1 MYEETCQHGYLAGS
15 CAECRHR
22 RAYGEH
28 SEIVSPTGDPVGERF
43 ERYLALHKDGQRAGW
58 LTRRTEITAELA
70 QLENYARRSNAQE
83 AQLGELTG
91 ELTVL
96 SSLIDQDDVRVRSE
110 KIEAIKRAA
119 QDPANLERPIGYTGG
134 GPALVSDR
142 RSDRLERPAEVIQR
156 MRSNPWRDETGPLA
170 HRVESAAGLVARAHA
185 AIEGQSKRL
194 THDGAEKLAK
204 LLSPRPSTFGP
215 YELRT
220 QEDIARSA
228 ELVVALSNPWYE
240 SAFRHILR
248 APMEFRGGTGM
259 LRWNDEERQAYV
271 DVVACRAALIENT
284 GTGGAYLLPL
294 YLDPSIMLT
303 NAGAASPWRR
313 VCRGVQTTSNTWNG
327 VTSAGVTA
335 GWLAEGTVS
344 SDNTPTLGQ
353 LVITPQKEAQWI
365 MASFEEVADSDISAQ
380 VPALIADAFD
390 RLEEAAFVT
399 GTGSGQP
406 FGAIT
411 RATVDGSTGL
421 VNAASAVSV
430 FSLLSNLPV
439 RFRVYEHAKPYWM
452 ANIAVINLLRALTA
466 FASATNAVVNDNTP
480 DGVPEMFGIDLLES
494 TTMDGSNAVGGHKNL
509 LIFDASSY
517 LICDRIG
524 TTVIYEPLVPG
535 TGGINPAGINGWF
548 AYRRVGADTP
558 TATAL
563 RVHNNA

>member
-1 MYEETCQHGYLAGS
+1 MYEETCSHGYILTS
-15 CAECRHR
+15 CSVCRR
-22 RAYGEH
+22 LDPGEADVIG
-28 SEIVSPTGDPVGERF
+28 ELFERF
-43 ERYLALHKDGQRAGW
+43 LAQHKDGQRSGW
-58 LTRRTEITAELA
+58 LTRRTEITTDLA
-70 QLENYARRSNAQE
+70 RLEGYARRSKAQDE
-83 AQLGELTG
+83 ELERLTS

-96 SSLIDQDDVRVRSE
+96 GSLIDQDDVRVRSE
-110 KIEAIKRAA
+110 KLEHIKRLA
-119 QDPANLERPIGYTGG
+119 QDPANCEGPATFPGA
-134 GPALVSDR
+134 PALVSER
-142 RSDRLERPAEVIQR
+142 RSDRLERPDEVVQR
-156 MRSNPWRDETGPLA
+156 MRSNPWRDADGPLA
-170 HRVESAAGLVARAHA
+170 HRIESSAGLVARAHT
-185 AIEGQSKRL
+185 AIEGQAERL
-194 THDGAEKLAK
+194 THDGSEKLAQ
-204 LLSPRPSTFGP
+204 LLSQRPSTFGP
-215 YELRT
+215 YEVRT

-228 ELVVALSNPWYE
+228 ELVLALSNPHYE

-303 NAGAASPWRR
+303 NAGAANPWRR

-365 MASFEEVADSDISAQ
+365 MGSFEETADSDLSAQ
-380 VPALIADAFD
+380 VPALISDAFN

-399 GTGSGQP
+399 GSGSGQP

-411 RATVDGSTGL
+411 RATVDGNTGL
-421 VNAASAVSV
+421 VNAASAVAV

-439 RFRVYEHAKPYWM
+439 RFRVYDQAKPYWM
-452 ANIAVINLLRALTA
+452 ANISVINLLRALTA
-466 FASATNAVVNDNTP
+466 FAAATNAIVNDNTD
-480 DGVPEMFGIDLLES
+480 DGIPEMFGIDLLES
-494 TTMDGSNAVGGHKNL
+494 TTMDSSNAVGGHKNL
-509 LIFDASSY
+509 LIFDANSY

-524 TTVIYEPLVPG
+524 TTVVYEPLVPG
-535 TGGINPAGINGWF
+535 TGGINPAGIVGWF

>member
-1 MYEETCQHGYLAGS
+1 M
-15 CAECRHR
+15 AE
-22 RAYGEH
+22 
-28 SEIVSPTGDPVGERF
+28 
-43 ERYLALHKDGQRAGW
+43 HKDGQRSGW

-70 QLENYARRSNAQE
+70 RLEGYTRRSKAQDD
-83 AQLGELTG
+83 QLDELVG

-96 SSLIDQDDVRVRSE
+96 GSLIDQDDVAVRSAA
-110 KIEAIKRAA
+110 IARGMEAMKN
-119 QDPANLERPIGYTGG
+119 PANCEGPATFPGA
-134 GPALVSDR
+134 PALVSDR
-142 RSDRLERPAEVIQR
+142 RSDRLERPDEVIQR
-156 MRSNPWRDETGPLA
+156 MRSNPWRDESGPLA
-170 HRVESAAGLVARAHA
+170 HRIESPAGLASRAHT
-185 AIEGQSKRL
+185 AIEGQAERL
-194 THDGAEKLAK
+194 THDGAEKLAG

-220 QEDIARSA
+220 AEDIARSA
-228 ELVVALSNPWYE
+228 ELVLALSNPHYE
-240 SAFRHILR
+240 SAFRHILK

-353 LVITPQKEAQWI
+353 LVITPAKEAQWI
-365 MASFEEVADSDISAQ
+365 MASFEETADSDISAQ
-380 VPALIADAFD
+380 VPTLIADAFD

-439 RFRVYEHAKPYWM
+439 RFRVYDQAKPYWM

-466 FASATNAVVNDNTP
+466 FAAATSAVVNDNTD
-480 DGVPEMFGIDLLES
+480 DGIPEMFGIDLLES

-509 LIFDASSY
+509 LIFDANSY

-524 TTVIYEPLVPG
+524 TTVVYEPLVPG
-535 TGGINPAGINGWF
+535 AGGINPAGVTGWF

>member
-1 MYEETCQHGYLAGS
+1 
-15 CAECRHR
+15 
-22 RAYGEH
+22 
-28 SEIVSPTGDPVGERF
+28 
-43 ERYLALHKDGQRAGW
+43 
-58 LTRRTEITAELA
+58 
-70 QLENYARRSNAQE
+70 
-83 AQLGELTG
+83 
-91 ELTVL
+91 
-96 SSLIDQDDVRVRSE
+96 
-110 KIEAIKRAA
+110 
-119 QDPANLERPIGYTGG
+119 
-134 GPALVSDR
+134 
-142 RSDRLERPAEVIQR
+142 
-156 MRSNPWRDETGPLA
+156 
-170 HRVESAAGLVARAHA
+170 
-185 AIEGQSKRL
+185 
-194 THDGAEKLAK
+194 
-204 LLSPRPSTFGP
+204 
-215 YELRT
+215 
-220 QEDIARSA
+220 
-228 ELVVALSNPWYE
+228 
-240 SAFRHILR
+240 
-248 APMEFRGGTGM
+248 MEFRGGTGM

-303 NAGAASPWRR
+303 NAGPASPWRR

-353 LVITPQKEAQWI
+353 LVITPAKEAQWI
-365 MASFEEVADSDISAQ
+365 MASFEETADSDISAQ
-380 VPALIADAFD
+380 VPTLIADAFD

-439 RFRVYEHAKPYWM
+439 RFRVYDQAKPYWM

-466 FASATNAVVNDNTP
+466 FAAATNPVVNDNTD
-480 DGVPEMFGIDLLES
+480 DGIPEMFGIDLLES
-494 TTMDGSNAVGGHKNL
+494 TTMDASNAVGGHKNL
-509 LIFDASSY
+509 LIFDANSY

-524 TTVIYEPLVPG
+524 TTVVYEPLVPG
-535 TGGINPAGINGWF
+535 AGGINPAGVTGWF

>member
-1 MYEETCQHGYLAGS
+1 MYEDFDRCPHGYIPSS
-15 CAECRHR
+15 CAECRV
-22 RAYGEH
+22 AAVGE
-28 SEIVSPTGDPVGERF
+28 TDAVGERF
-43 ERYLALHKDGQRAGW
+43 GRFMAQHKDGQRSGW

-70 QLENYARRSNAQE
+70 RLEGYARRSKAQDE
-83 AQLGELTG
+83 QLDELVG

-96 SSLIDQDDVRVRSE
+96 GSLIDQDDVRVRSE
-110 KIEAIKRAA
+110 NIEHIKRLA
-119 QDPANLERPIGYTGG
+119 QDPANLERPIGA
-134 GPALVSDR
+134 PALVSDR
-142 RSDRLERPAEVIQR
+142 RSDRLERPDEVIQR
-156 MRSNPWRDETGPLA
+156 MRSNPWRDADGPLA
-170 HRVESAAGLVARAHA
+170 HRIESAAGLVARAHT
-185 AIEGQSKRL
+185 AIEGQAERL
-194 THDGAEKLAK
+194 THDGSEKLAK
-204 LLSPRPSTFGP
+204 LLSGGRRRSAP

-220 QEDIARSA
+220 AEDIARSA
-228 ELVVALSNPWYE
+228 ELVLALSNPHYE
-240 SAFRHILR
+240 SAFRHILK

-380 VPALIADAFD
+380 VPAPIGDAFE

-421 VNAASAVSV
+421 VNVANAVSV

-439 RFRVYEHAKPYWM
+439 RFRVYDQAKPYWM

-466 FASATNAVVNDNTP
+466 FASATTAVVNDNTD
-480 DGVPEMFGIDLLES
+480 DGVPEIFGYDLLES
-494 TTMDGSNAVGGHKNL
+494 TTMDGSNAVGHKNL
-509 LIFDASSY
+509 LIFDANSY

-524 TTVIYEPLVPG
+524 TTVVYEPLVPG
-535 TGGINPAGINGWF
+535 AGGINPAGVAGWF

>member
-1 MYEETCQHGYLAGS
+1 VA
-15 CAECRHR
+15 
-22 RAYGEH
+22 
-28 SEIVSPTGDPVGERF
+28 
-43 ERYLALHKDGQRAGW
+43 
-58 LTRRTEITAELA
+58 
-70 QLENYARRSNAQE
+70 
-83 AQLGELTG
+83 
-91 ELTVL
+91 
-96 SSLIDQDDVRVRSE
+96 
-110 KIEAIKRAA
+110 
-119 QDPANLERPIGYTGG
+119 
-134 GPALVSDR
+134 
-142 RSDRLERPAEVIQR
+142 
-156 MRSNPWRDETGPLA
+156 DESGPLA
-170 HRVESAAGLVARAHA
+170 HRVESSAGLAARAHT
-185 AIEGQSKRL
+185 AIEGQSERL
-194 THDGAEKLAK
+194 THDGAEKLAG
-204 LLSPRPSTFGP
+204 LLSQRPSTFGP

-220 QEDIARSA
+220 QEDVARSA
-228 ELVVALSNPWYE
+228 ELVLALSNPHYE
-240 SAFRHILR
+240 SAFRHILK

-303 NAGAASPWRR
+303 NAGAANPWRR

-335 GWLAEGTVS
+335 GWLAEGAVS

-380 VPALIADAFD
+380 VPALISDAFN

-421 VNAASAVSV
+421 VNVASAVSV

-439 RFRVYEHAKPYWM
+439 RFRVYDQAKPYWM
-452 ANIAVINLLRALTA
+452 ANIAIINLLRALTA
-466 FASATNAVVNDNTP
+466 FASATNAIVDDSTNPPT
-480 DGVPEMFGIDLLES
+480 MFGYPLLES
-494 TTMDGSNAVGGHKNL
+494 TTMDGSNATGGHKNL
-509 LIFDASSY
+509 LIFDANSY
-517 LICDRIG
+517 LIADRIG

-535 TGGINPAGINGWF
+535 AGGINPAGINGWF